1 MIFSDKPN
9 FLMNLTQTAN
19 KDLAVGISVD
29 RSLISLL
36 RTGKRGMPRNHDH
49 ISHMA
54 LFFAQK
60 CTADFQRHALSEML
74 GQTILRSSMP
84 TDVLAKYLE
93 KWLINDSRTAE
104 HLFDGI
110 NAAQALP
117 KTKKELP
124 ETTDIISSA
133 TETCFFMI
141 IRVNARPYDRY

>member
-1 MIFSDKPN
+1 MIFSDKLN

-19 KDLAVGISVD
+19 KDLAAGISVD

-36 RTGKRGMPRNHDH
+36 RTGKRGMPRNRDH

-54 LFFAQK
+54 LFFAQR
-60 CTADFQRHALSEML
+60 CTADFKRHALSEML

-110 NAAQALP
+110 NAAPTLP
-117 KTKKELP
+117 KIKKELP
-124 ETTDIISSA
+124 NTANNIPFSAETR
-133 TETCFFMI
+133 FFMI
-141 IRVNARPYDRY
+141 IKVNAMLYCR